1 MNLQKLIFIS
11 TLFFSHMV
19 MGQDVSFLL
28 KEAEQLEEQRKEADA
43 LTKYQ
48 EALRISP
55 TDLKALCKTS
65 EWNSILGTRKTDKK
79 AKQEHFTAA
88 FMYAERAVA
97 ANEKSTEANFVMGL
111 AKAKLSEVSSPKE
124 KIQFV
129 KEIKNSAEKALE
141 ADSLHYPSLHLLG
154 KWHFEVSALGG
165 MEKAAIKLM
174 GGLPPASLT
183 DAIQLFEKVRRLK
196 PSFVLNYL
204 DLAKAYKQQ
213 GRSDK
218 AVEVLQ
224 RLVRMAPKTTDDE
237 TYKAEGK
244 KLLES
249 LL

>member
-1 MNLQKLIFIS
+1 MILQKTLLISAI
-11 TLFFSHMV
+11 FFAKIV
-19 MGQDVSFLL
+19 IGQDVSFLL
-28 KEAEQLEEQRKEADA
+28 KEAELLEFEKKEQDA
-43 LTKYQ
+43 LAKYQ
-48 EALRISP
+48 EALRLSP
-55 TDLKALCKTS
+55 TNLKALCKIS
-65 EWNSILGTRKTDKK
+65 EWNSILGSRQADKK
-79 AKQEHFTAA
+79 SKQEYFTAA
-88 FMYAERAVA
+88 FMYAERALA
-97 ANEKSTEANFVMGL
+97 ANEKSTDANFVMGL
-111 AKAKLSEVSSPKE
+111 AKAKLSEVSSPKD

-129 KEIKNSAEKALE
+129 KEIRSSAEKALE

-174 GGLPPASLT
+174 GGLPPASIT
-183 DAIQLFEKVRRLK
+183 DAIQLFEKVRRIK

-237 TYKAEGK
+237 AYKEEGK
-244 KLLES
+244 KMLES